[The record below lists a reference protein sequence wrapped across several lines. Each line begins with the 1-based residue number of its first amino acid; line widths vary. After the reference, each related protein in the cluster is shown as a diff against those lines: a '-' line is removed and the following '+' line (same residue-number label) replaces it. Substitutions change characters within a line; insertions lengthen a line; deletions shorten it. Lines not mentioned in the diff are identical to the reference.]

1 MVLPSAI
8 NVQPVRVPIL
18 TLPAKFV
25 AQDVHFVYKQC
36 DAVAFPAAV
45 AQMQSIASQQSY
57 NSTEA
62 PQV

>member
-8 NVQPVRVPIL
+8 NVPPGRGPIL
-18 TLPAKFV
+18 PLPPKFV

-45 AQMQSIASQQSY
+45 AQLQSIASQHTY
-57 NSTEA
+57 NSTET